1 MEAFINPISITCEEI
16 LSQSVGYTLQF
27 TKREYSYLVEMP
39 AAADNFNDRHVEK
52 ITSAL
57 TLSEIDGAED
67 GIFTWLLFDFGPGT
81 LKQVIVKQIINIT
94 EIRTKHID
102 ILKDVCVGY
111 HSVDRNPM
119 DSQSIIRIYFGGELQ
134 KITEQIKGKQGKERK
149 EEKEKSFPH
158 ITYNVNFLSGSFSV
172 DQIDP
177 TTFSR
182 EIEEELKDIFI
193 TGICSQDQV
202 CRSNHLINILR
213 TNQTMISRPSESIE
227 DFDRVMLDSYGRAGA
242 SIYKFGP
249 DPESIE
255 MYKRS
260 KPIFRVTY
268 NVRLQQLEQL
278 RKSLEKMRVPMD
290 ERTYQDKLDEIMKPT
305 TDEEISRF
313 LLRGGKYKYNQH
325 KQRKETK
332 KNKKYNQHQHKQRKE
347 TKRRR
352 FKNKNK
358 HKTQTKNKK

>member
-1 MEAFINPISITCEEI
+1 
-16 LSQSVGYTLQF
+16 
-27 TKREYSYLVEMP
+27 MP
-39 AAADNFNDRHVEK
+39 AEAATFNDRHVEK
-52 ITSAL
+52 ITSSL

-67 GIFTWLLFDFGPGT
+67 GIFTWLLFDFGPENP
-81 LKQVIVKQIINIT
+81 KHVIVKQIINIT

-102 ILKDVCVGY
+102 ILKDVCLGY

-119 DSQSIIRIYFGGELQ
+119 DSKSIIRIYFGGELQ
-134 KITEQIKGKQGKERK
+134 KITEQIKGKEGKEAK
-149 EEKEKSFPH
+149 ERSIPH

-182 EIEEELKDIFI
+182 EIEKELKDIFI
-193 TGICSQDQV
+193 TGICSQDQI
-202 CRSNHLINILR
+202 CRSNHSINILR

-242 SIYKFGP
+242 SIYKFGS
-249 DPESIE
+249 DPASIE

-278 RKSLEKMRVPMD
+278 RKSLEKMKVPMD
-290 ERTYQDKLDEIMKPT
+290 ETTYQAKLDEIMKPI

-332 KNKKYNQHQHKQRKE
+332 KNKQYNQHKQRKE
-347 TKRRR
+347 TKRKRL
-352 FKNKNK
+352 KNKNK
-358 HKTQTKNKK
+358 HKMQTRIKIK